1 VRRAHLP
8 NRVFRTALEGDELV
22 AGNGRRQSNEH
33 KGRARRAA
41 ILGLTVVAFG
51 LAGCSSL
58 DPIAAYREVT
68 GASKDDPGKDEPNTA
83 NLEAGSQEPFP
94 SVGSVPNPPTRG
106 LTEAQR
112 AKLAEGLVADRDN
125 ARYVDQQLAQGNAAA
140 VPAPQATVPEEQ
152 LPIAIPDSPAPAAA
166 APPAPAATSASAAPG
181 RPSRP
186 GGNFVTGGFAGRSG
200 QVIPASGV
208 PTAPPAP
215 VAADRES
222 ALATPAPRAIP
233 VAETPQEPPAP
244 PELKPLPPPQ
254 PNARIPGTPAVPA
267 APAPQPTEVGGV
279 PIPPAPPGRTD
290 IPSAPTLP
298 AAPPVATAANLPGG
312 KRAKSAE
319 IAEVGFMPGAN
330 ALSAEAPDK
339 LKDVPGLHQQYGGVL
354 RIVGYASLAA
364 GGTDPAGQQLA
375 AYQAALERAKL
386 IKNALVQAGVPAA
399 DIVTEASPIHGT
411 GANADRA
418 DIYAEY

>member
-1 VRRAHLP
+1 M
-8 NRVFRTALEGDELV
+8 V

-33 KGRARRAA
+33 KGRAQRAA
-41 ILGLTVVAFG
+41 ILGLSVIAFGATGFG

-58 DPIAAYREVT
+58 DPIAAYRDVT
-68 GASKDDPGKDEPNTA
+68 GASKDDPAKDEPNTA

-112 AKLAEGLVADRDN
+112 EKLAAGLVADRDN

-140 VPAPQATVPEEQ
+140 VPAPQAKVPEEQ
-152 LPIAIPDSPAPAAA
+152 LPIAIPDSPAASAPPA
-166 APPAPAATSASAAPG
+166 APPPTASGNAASGTAAARPA
-181 RPSRP
+181 RPSS
-186 GGNFVTGGFAGRSG
+186 NFVTGGFAGRSG
-200 QVIPASGV
+200 QAIPTANV
-208 PTAPPAP
+208 PTAPPTP

-233 VAETPQEPPAP
+233 VAETPQDPPAP
-244 PELKPLPPPQ
+244 PQLKPLPPPQ
-254 PNARIPGTPAVPA
+254 PTAPIPG
-267 APAPQPTEVGGV
+267 APAIQPPPPAQPTQVGGV
-279 PIPPAPPGRTD
+279 PIPPAPPSRAD
-290 IPSAPTLP
+290 IPSAPVLP

-319 IAEVGFMPGAN
+319 IAEIGFMPGAS
-330 ALSAEAPDK
+330 ALSAQAPDK

-354 RIVGYASLAA
+354 RIVGYASLPV

-386 IKNALVQAGVPAA
+386 IKNALVEAGVPAA